1 MDTEETRKYSTG
13 GGITEALDTGAGG
26 GRGHHTI
33 EVIGY
38 IRPSRANYGED
49 RERIMGTGGLTPTL
63 RSTDY
68 KEPMRVGVLLSEI
81 QTLRGM
87 G

>member
-1 MDTEETRKYSTG
+1 MQVFDR
-13 GGITEALDTGAGG
+13 GGITETLDTGAGG

-38 IRPSRANYGED
+38 TRESSIKD
-49 RERIMGTGGLTPTL
+49 RTRILSGGGISQCL
-63 RSTDY
+63 RSTDH
-68 KEPMRVGVLLSEI
+68 KDPVKVGLLLSEI
-81 QTLRGM
+81 LTLRGM